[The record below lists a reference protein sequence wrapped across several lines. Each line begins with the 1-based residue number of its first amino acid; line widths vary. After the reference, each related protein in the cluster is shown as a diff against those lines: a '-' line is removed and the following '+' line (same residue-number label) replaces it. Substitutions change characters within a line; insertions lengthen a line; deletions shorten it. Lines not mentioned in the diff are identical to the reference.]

1 MSEKIPSIDII
12 NQPGRLEKII
22 KKTSKV
28 TGPCTPGGDF
38 LPNGD
43 IKAEN
48 ILDLEPFPEP
58 CSDTHAVS
66 ITAEGDLGKA
76 ILRAAKEYTSVGA
89 NDFYCHI
96 PKMSPKELKD
106 ELEKRGLS
114 ADDQHSL
121 HLDRLKNVLKC
132 PLLEDLCTR
141 PVFAGGLSPE
151 EYAFKNGCSV
161 SDVVKFKL
169 PRGKSFLRE
178 LSDMYRG
185 EHIMQAFPAHM
196 FIEPFSDEM
205 TGEAGFK
212 LLNVTR
218 DSTPDAIKLSVTFP
232 EFGSGF
238 NPLHEFSEEKKS
250 FQIRAGGLVG
260 AILHKAK
267 LDLMIYGGLPS
278 DEKLLPDSHPEVFDR
293 SDLHTSYV
301 LALEKAT
308 VNVTFDG
315 EKSSVPFSEENNLV
329 KIKTRRVE
337 RQACYEETGF
347 KSYGVPNQDMFG
359 YIKPLVGSKG
369 FYYGTLPKKSLFH
382 FI

>member
-28 TGPCTPGGDF
+28 TGPCTPGDF

-66 ITAEGDLGKA
+66 ITAEGNLGKA

-96 PKMSPKELKD
+96 KKMSPEELKD

-114 ADDQHSL
+114 THDHHSFY
-121 HLDRLKNVLKC
+121 LDRLKDALKH
-132 PLLEDLCTR
+132 PLLEDLCSR
-141 PVFAGGLSPE
+141 PVFAGGLSYS
-151 EYAFKNGCSV
+151 EYATENGCLV
-161 SDVVKFKL
+161 RDVVKFKL
-169 PRGKSFLRE
+169 PKGKSFLRV
-178 LSDMYRG
+178 LPYKTGG

-196 FIEPFSDEM
+196 FIEPFSDEV
-205 TGEAGFK
+205 TGEEGFK

-218 DSTPDAIKLSVTFP
+218 DSTPDAIMLSVTVP
-232 EFGSGF
+232 EFCSGF
-238 NPLHEFSEEKKS
+238 NPLSRLPKEGS
-250 FQIRAGGLVG
+250 FKIKAGGLVG
-260 AILHKAK
+260 AILHNAK

-278 DEKLLPDSHPEVFDR
+278 DEKLSPDSHPEVFDK
-293 SDLHTSYV
+293 SDLHTNYV

-337 RQACYEETGF
+337 RRACYEETGF
-347 KSYGVPNQDMFG
+347 KSYAVSNQDMFG

-369 FYYGTLPKKSLFH
+369 FYYGTLPEKSLFY